1 LQDGS
6 VTSQRITNASV
17 IQTFTFGSL
26 IVAPT
31 PDANDDVYQV
41 SPAGT
46 AEHCRSTCISVART
60 ALLFSRSPVIIS
72 LLSCCHAHFVPQTN
86 EFFRQTWTRYVQISQ
101 PVNFINCECHSV
113 GRLPVCRVFHSSY
126 PLKFGT

>member
-17 IQTFTFGSL
+17 IQTFTFGSP

-60 ALLFSRSPVIIS
+60 ALLFSLTHHHLAAF
-72 LLSCCHAHFVPQTN
+72 LLSHAFCPADERVLPPDVDALCADLAA
-86 EFFRQTWTRYVQISQ
+86 RQLYQ
-101 PVNFINCECHSV
+101 
-113 GRLPVCRVFHSSY
+113 L
-126 PLKFGT
+126 